1 MSEPTLQQE
10 IEALRPATEGTLRQL
25 ASVYIDS
32 AAIIASAQAMM
43 ETAELAMLSAKESM
57 DSAKTAFDGIMVD
70 EGVDLNG

>member
-10 IEALRPATEGTLRQL
+10 IEALRPATEGTLQQM

-32 AAIIASAQAMM
+32 AAIMASAQATM
-43 ETAELAMLSAKESM
+43 ESVEQIM
-57 DSAKTAFDGIMVD
+57 DSVKTAFDGIIVD

>member
-10 IEALRPATEGTLRQL
+10 IEARRPATEGTLQQL

-32 AAIIASAQAMM
+32 AAIMASAQAMM
-43 ETAELAMLSAKESM
+43 ESVGQIM
-57 DSAKTAFDGIMVD
+57 DSAKTAFEDIMVD

>member
-10 IEALRPATEGTLRQL
+10 IEALRPATEGTLQQI

-32 AAIIASAQAMM
+32 VAIIASAQATM
-43 ETAELAMLSAKESM
+43 ESVEQIM
-57 DSAKTAFDGIMVD
+57 DSVKTAFDGIMVD

>member
-10 IEALRPATEGTLRQL
+10 IEARRPATEGTLRQM

-32 AAIIASAQAMM
+32 AAIMASVQAMM
-43 ETAELAMLSAKESM
+43 ESVGQIM

>member
-10 IEALRPATEGTLRQL
+10 IEARRPATEGTLRQM

-32 AAIIASAQAMM
+32 AAIMASVQAMM
-43 ETAELAMLSAKESM
+43 ESVGQIM
-57 DSAKTAFDGIMVD
+57 DSAKTVFEDIMVD

>member
-10 IEALRPATEGTLRQL
+10 IEALRPATEGTLQQM

-32 AAIIASAQAMM
+32 AAIMASAQAMM
-43 ETAELAMLSAKESM
+43 ESVEQIM

>member
-10 IEALRPATEGTLRQL
+10 IEALRPATEGTLRQM

-32 AAIIASAQAMM
+32 AAIMASVQAMM
-43 ETAELAMLSAKESM
+43 ESVGQIM

>member
-10 IEALRPATEGTLRQL
+10 IEARRPATEGTLQQL

-32 AAIIASAQAMM
+32 AAIMASARAMM
-43 ETAELAMLSAKESM
+43 ESVEQIM